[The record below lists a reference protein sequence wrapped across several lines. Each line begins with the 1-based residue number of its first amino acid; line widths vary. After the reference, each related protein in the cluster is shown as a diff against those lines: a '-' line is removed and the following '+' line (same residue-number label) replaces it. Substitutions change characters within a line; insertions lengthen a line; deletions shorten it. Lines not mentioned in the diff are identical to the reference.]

1 MCPHSGA
8 TSSSAESGLVWRLQS
23 WGAESQSWGAESQSW
38 GRSPRAGGR
47 SPRAGGG
54 VPELGGGVPELE
66 GNCQDVPCLCYN
78 SDSPTGFPSVSCS
91 TCEKRRMVVPGCEAC
106 LKALTVIDLSLKNL
120 DTQGARREDLAFVVY
135 SLFVLRF
142 LAHVEGCCAAI
153 W

>member
-1 MCPHSGA
+1 MPHPVA
-8 TSSSAESGLVWRLQS
+8 LKV
-23 WGAESQSWGAESQSW
+23 
-38 GRSPRAGGR
+38 AG
-47 SPRAGGG
+47 SKDSRAGGG
-54 VPELGGGVPELE
+54 VPELGGGVPELGGE
-66 GNCQDVPCLCYN
+66 SQSWKEIVRMCRV
-78 SDSPTGFPSVSCS
+78 SATTDSPTGFPSVSCS